1 MIEDPNWKNRIMLM
15 GVLGGALAG
24 LGAAFVLIK
33 RAEDE
38 GVLLQLQTSDGLKL
52 GMGVLGLLRQV
63 GQIGVGGDQ

>member
-1 MIEDPNWKNRIMLM
+1 MIEDPNWKNRIILM